1 MYNKVGNIKLET
13 TAQYQKPIET
23 NIKYYN
29 TDTGTAQLVF
39 NVTRNQFPLEI
50 SDKNTHSFIILRSS
64 DEHYIVDDVEFLNP
78 LKGVIA
84 YTIPS
89 GFLSKPGKV
98 QGQIYINVKGTSDV
112 ITQVDFNFM
121 IEDAVINTIPT
132 VEKVKIIRTFV
143 ELQESVKATIEEI
156 RERLTD
162 GEKTVNEIKAVLD
175 DGVNRIN
182 TAKDNAQKQL
192 DSSKEKGL
200 KELTA
205 QTNDHIDEINNIV
218 NEAMDNIQDLNPT
231 NTNEWQKSKLTKD
244 DGRLTQINNLD
255 FNNPDLLLGN
265 KTQMVYVA
273 NATNHPGASNGT
285 VTYEVVTSDYK
296 RLTYRPNSLNKIF
309 IKSKDGGTWSKWQ
322 QLTTEDVKNKLKYIG
337 TLGTGEYSNI
347 LTMPPGNYE
356 CVVPTNYKSV
366 NAPNVGTT
374 LAYVANIYVYEGY
387 SGRKEI
393 RLIKVNDNTEYHAT
407 LDNGGTFKGWKKV
420 LSYADNMEVFNDT
433 GWIDFQLEN
442 GTKDR
447 SLTTGEGS
455 LYKNQ
460 YRVIKMFGV
469 TYGHIRFNITNITNR
484 AVIGRI
490 PSKMVPKAQTGL
502 LRTGL
507 SQNPITFTI
516 DTDGNILIYLNTNDI
531 SAWSNQGYAI
541 GEHNWIIDNDYF
553 DVQAPTYI
561 EGESPEDLN
570 IKVENTTTD
579 NNESLTDGEEL
590 NSNDELTDSSL
601 SDILPDYGDV
611 LKQPDGEEH

>member
-89 GFLSKPGKV
+89 EFLSKPGKV

-244 DGRLTQINNLD
+244 DGRLTQ
-255 FNNPDLLLGN
+255 
-265 KTQMVYVA
+265 
-273 NATNHPGASNGT
+273 S
-285 VTYEVVTSDYK
+285 
-296 RLTYRPNSLNKIF
+296 
-309 IKSKDGGTWSKWQ
+309 
-322 QLTTEDVKNKLKYIG
+322 
-337 TLGTGEYSNI
+337 
-347 LTMPPGNYE
+347 NYE

-447 SLTTGEGS
+447 SLTTGEGY